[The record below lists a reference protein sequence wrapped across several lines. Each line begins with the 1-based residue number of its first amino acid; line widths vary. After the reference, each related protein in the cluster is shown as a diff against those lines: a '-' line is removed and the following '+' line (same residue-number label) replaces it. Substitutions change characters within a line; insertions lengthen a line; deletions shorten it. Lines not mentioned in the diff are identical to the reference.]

1 MAKRKWNTRTIDTDE
16 DSPSVNLWMPPDAIK
31 VYGYPL
37 ESWIGPTDDDEQW
50 SFLEYCQRALVEAE
64 KSA

>member
-1 MAKRKWNTRTIDTDE
+1 
-16 DSPSVNLWMPPDAIK
+16 MPPDAIK